1 MNNELIIKMLVLPDE
16 NLNHNQRVE
25 MIDRVH
31 AACIVCLSAANY
43 NADRR

>member
-16 NLNHNQRVE
+16 NLNHNQRLE

-31 AACIVCLSAANY
+31 ACIVCLSAANY

>member
-31 AACIVCLSAANY
+31 AFIVCLSAANC
-43 NADRR
+43 NVDRR